1 MNYSI
6 LHVITTIDLG
16 GAEKQL
22 LTLASCQREK
32 GFDVEVVF
40 LKDKPTLLQDFLKV
54 GVKVDS
60 SFAGL
65 GFLRQVLKLK
75 QRKSQENLVVHAH
88 LPRAELLCALSLR
101 QESFIVTRHNSE
113 AFFPKG
119 SAKLSQLLSLFVLKR
134 AFASISI
141 SKAVADYLKK
151 SGEMSNLESNHIIY
165 YGLKNTSVSQK
176 KKTGV
181 QSRPT
186 QLGTVSRLVP
196 QKNLPLLLSALKE
209 LNSVYSSSFELAVM
223 GTGPLEKELQSI
235 AIGLGVEK
243 TVTWK
248 GQSKDIL
255 AFYHSLDVFVLPSDY
270 EGFGLVLLEAMSQGI
285 PVVARRISAIPEVMG
300 ELHPGLVNSAKPIDL
315 ANKIR
320 EILGNKEI
328 LKQCLKYQ
336 AMRLQEF
343 SIDRTQLAH
352 ERLYSSLIEQRK

>member
-1 MNYSI
+1 
-6 LHVITTIDLG
+6 VITTIDLG

-22 LTLASCQREK
+22 LTLATYQREK

-65 GFLRQVLKLK
+65 GFLRQVLKLR
-75 QRKSQENLVVHAH
+75 QMQIQENLVVHAH
-88 LPRAELLCALSLR
+88 LPRAELICALSLR
-101 QESFIVTRHNSE
+101 RESFIVTRHNSE

-119 SAKLSQLLSLFVLKR
+119 SAKLSKLLSRFVLKK

-151 SGEMSNLESNHIIY
+151 SGEMSNLEANHIIY
-165 YGLKNTSVSQK
+165 YGLKSASVSQTEK
-176 KKTGV
+176 PRV
-181 QSRPT
+181 RSQPI

-209 LNSVYSSSFELAVM
+209 LNSVDAPIFELAVM
-223 GTGPLEKELQSI
+223 GSGALQTELQSI
-235 AIGLGVEK
+235 AWKLGVEK
-243 TVTWK
+243 AVSWR
-248 GQSKDIL
+248 GQSPDVL
-255 AFYHSLDVFVLPSDY
+255 AFYRSLDVFVLPSDY

-320 EILGNKEI
+320 EILGNREI

-352 ERLYSSLIEQRK
+352 ERLYSSLLEHRK

>member
-1 MNYSI
+1 
-6 LHVITTIDLG
+6 
-16 GAEKQL
+16 
-22 LTLASCQREK
+22 
-32 GFDVEVVF
+32 
-40 LKDKPTLLQDFLKV
+40 
-54 GVKVDS
+54 
-60 SFAGL
+60 
-65 GFLRQVLKLK
+65 
-75 QRKSQENLVVHAH
+75 
-88 LPRAELLCALSLR
+88 
-101 QESFIVTRHNSE
+101 
-113 AFFPKG
+113 
-119 SAKLSQLLSLFVLKR
+119 LLSRFVLKR

-165 YGLKNTSVSQK
+165 YGLKNISVSQK
-176 KKTGV
+176 EKSGV

-209 LNSVYSSSFELAVM
+209 LNSVNSSSFELAVM

-235 AIGLGVEK
+235 AVGLGVEK
-243 TVTWK
+243 SVSWK
-248 GQSKDIL
+248 GQSKDTL

-300 ELHPGLVNSAKPIDL
+300 ELHPGLVNSDKPIDL

-320 EILGNKEI
+320 EILDNKEI
-328 LKQCLKYQ
+328 FEQCLKYQ

-352 ERLYSSLIEQRK
+352 ERLYSSLLEQRK

>member
-1 MNYSI
+1 
-6 LHVITTIDLG
+6 
-16 GAEKQL
+16 
-22 LTLASCQREK
+22 
-32 GFDVEVVF
+32 
-40 LKDKPTLLQDFLKV
+40 
-54 GVKVDS
+54 
-60 SFAGL
+60 
-65 GFLRQVLKLK
+65 
-75 QRKSQENLVVHAH
+75 
-88 LPRAELLCALSLR
+88 
-101 QESFIVTRHNSE
+101 
-113 AFFPKG
+113 
-119 SAKLSQLLSLFVLKR
+119 LKR

-141 SKAVADYLKK
+141 SKAVADYLKR

-176 KKTGV
+176 EKTGV

-209 LNSVYSSSFELAVM
+209 LNSVNSSSFELAVM
-223 GTGPLEKELQSI
+223 GTGPLEKELLSI

-248 GQSKDIL
+248 GQSKDTL
-255 AFYHSLDVFVLPSDY
+255 SFYHSLDVFVLPSDY

-285 PVVARRISAIPEVMG
+285 PIVARRISAIPEVIG
-300 ELHPGLVNSAKPIDL
+300 ELHPGLVNSDKPIDL

-320 EILGNKEI
+320 QIFGNKEI

-352 ERLYSSLIEQRK
+352 ECLYSSLLGQRK